1 MKPTDEE
8 QIDTIENKSEINE
21 RQNNNH
27 SLKKIETEK
36 RLRRLKHL
44 LYSSHQVCLEL
55 LLYTFIC
62 LSFIMNVKM
71 K

>member
-55 LLYTFIC
+55 LLYTFIY
-62 LSFIMNVKM
+62 LSLNVEM

>member
-27 SLKKIETEK
+27 SLKKLETET
-36 RLRRLKHL
+36 RLRRLKYL

-55 LLYTFIC
+55 LLYTFFN
-62 LSFIMNVKM
+62 LSFIINVKM